1 MTKDQELEAWVRSE
15 LRTIMP
21 NFIWRN
27 DDGEYE
33 LFGKYRIV
41 ANRPGYTVYCH
52 ANAVGEFS
60 STKTAVSWCVADKYK
75 NYNLAREIHNTDLRL
90 TAVSNDVFVRAGV
103 AGRSKRADF
112 RESIDIKLETKI
124 IRKKE
129 LENQLTKCINLAKY
143 LQQRGFDNET
153 ARSGRATKNQTNR

>member
-15 LRTIMP
+15 LQTIMP

-41 ANRPGYTVYCH
+41 STRPGYTVYCH

-60 STKTAVSWCVADKYK
+60 STKTAVSWCVADKYC
-75 NYNLAREIHNTDLRL
+75 NYNLAREIHNTDSRL
-90 TAVSNDVFVRAGV
+90 TAVSNDEFVRAGV
-103 AGRSKRADF
+103 ANRSKQADF

-129 LENQLTKCINLAKY
+129 LENQLTKYINLAKY

>member
-41 ANRPGYTVYCH
+41 STRPGYTVYCH

-60 STKTAVSWCVADKYK
+60 STKTAVSWCVADKYR
-75 NYNLAREIHNTDLRL
+75 NYNLAREIHTTDSRL

-103 AGRSKRADF
+103 ANRSKRPDF
-112 RESIDIKLETKI
+112 RESIDTKLETKI

-143 LQQRGFDNET
+143 LQQKGFDNET
-153 ARSGRATKNQTNR
+153 ARSGRATKNQTSR

>member
-1 MTKDQELEAWVRSE
+1 MTKDQELEAWVRNE

-41 ANRPGYTVYCH
+41 PTRPGYTVYCH
-52 ANAVGEFS
+52 ANAVGDFS
-60 STKTAVSWCVADKYK
+60 STKTAVSWCVADKYR
-75 NYNLAREIHNTDLRL
+75 NYNLAREIYNTDLRL
-90 TAVSNDVFVRAGV
+90 TAVGNDVFVRAGV
-103 AGRSKRADF
+103 ANRSKRADF
-112 RESIDIKLETKI
+112 RESIDIKLESKI
-124 IRKKE
+124 IRRKE
-129 LENQLTKCINLAKY
+129 LEKQLDKCINLAKY

-153 ARSGRATKNQTNR
+153 ARSSRNGTNKTSR

>member
-1 MTKDQELEAWVRSE
+1 MTKDQELEAWVRNE

-27 DDGEYE
+27 DAGEYE

-41 ANRPGYTVYCH
+41 PTRPGYTVYCL

-60 STKTAVSWCVADKYK
+60 STKTAVSWCVADKYR
-75 NYNLAREIHNTDLRL
+75 NYNLAREIYNTDLRL

-103 AGRSKRADF
+103 ANRSKRADF
-112 RESIDIKLETKI
+112 RESIDIKLESKI

-129 LENQLTKCINLAKY
+129 LENQLTKCVNLAKY

-153 ARSGRATKNQTNR
+153 ARSSRNGTNKTSR

>member
-1 MTKDQELEAWVRSE
+1 MTKDQELEAWVRNE

-41 ANRPGYTVYCH
+41 PTRPGYTVYCH
-52 ANAVGEFS
+52 ANAVGDFS
-60 STKTAVSWCVADKYK
+60 STKTAVSWCVADKYR
-75 NYNLAREIHNTDLRL
+75 NYNLAREIHNVDTRL
-90 TAVSNDVFVRAGV
+90 TAVGNDVFVRAGV
-103 AGRSKRADF
+103 ANRSKRADF
-112 RESIDIKLETKI
+112 RESIDIKLESKI

-129 LENQLTKCINLAKY
+129 LEKQLDKCINLAKY

-153 ARSGRATKNQTNR
+153 ARSSRNGTNKTSR

>member
-1 MTKDQELEAWVRSE
+1 MTKDQELETWVRNE
-15 LRTIMP
+15 LRSIMP

-27 DDGEYE
+27 DAGEYE

-41 ANRPGYTVYCH
+41 PMRPGYTVYCL

-60 STKTAVSWCVADKYK
+60 STKTAVSWCVADKYC
-75 NYNLAREIHNTDLRL
+75 NYNLAREIYNTDSRL

-103 AGRSKRADF
+103 ANRSKQADF
-112 RESIDIKLETKI
+112 RESIDIKLESKI

-129 LENQLTKCINLAKY
+129 LENQLTKCVNLAKY

-153 ARSGRATKNQTNR
+153 ARSSRNGTNKTSR

>member
-1 MTKDQELEAWVRSE
+1 MTKDQELEAWVRNE

-27 DDGEYE
+27 DAGEYE

-41 ANRPGYTVYCH
+41 PTRPGYTVYCH

-60 STKTAVSWCVADKYK
+60 STKTAVSWCVADKYRD
-75 NYNLAREIHNTDLRL
+75 YNLAREIYNTDSRL

-103 AGRSKRADF
+103 ANRSKRADF
-112 RESIDIKLETKI
+112 RESIDIKLESKI
-124 IRKKE
+124 IRRKE
-129 LENQLTKCINLAKY
+129 LENQLTKCVNLAKY

-153 ARSGRATKNQTNR
+153 ARSSRNGTNKTSR